1 MISVLSVHPRIYMFN
16 KTQKTKEPENAD
28 KAYEYAVFLLSLKL
42 RTVGEMLKKMQDRGY
57 TEQVIER
64 VLGQLKDQRYI
75 NDERYA
81 EIFLENLK
89 AYRSFGFFGIKKKM
103 LEKKLPQAL
112 IDSTLAAGLSVAEEM
127 KIAQRLLKKEGYTGK
142 TSAENSEEV
151 TYRTYEE
158 NSENKAKQK
167 MANKLKTRG
176 FRSEVISRLMF

>member
-1 MISVLSVHPRIYMFN
+1 
-16 KTQKTKEPENAD
+16 
-28 KAYEYAVFLLSLKL
+28 
-42 RTVGEMLKKMQDRGY
+42 MQDRGY

-103 LEKKLPQAL
+103 MEKKLPQAL